1 MSETMETQVQT
12 QLIDE
17 AAIRSYRLDRVR
29 RGLRAADHA
38 GLILFDPVNIRYATG
53 SRNMQVWTMHN
64 PCRYVFIATEG
75 PVILFELGSARHLAK
90 DLATIDE
97 IRPAW
102 AWDYMI
108 VGDRN
113 EEMAN
118 NWAREILDLVR
129 LHGGGNRRVAI
140 DRADWL
146 PVLALQRRGIVIAD
160 GKPLMERAR
169 AIKSA
174 EEITALKISFQAC
187 ADSIAVLRQEAKPGM
202 TESAALGLLL
212 KEAITRGGEY
222 PETRLL
228 SSGPRTNPW
237 FQETAD
243 RVMQDGDLLSF
254 DTDLI
259 GRWGFYT
266 DISRSWVIGERK
278 PTDEQKRLYNL
289 ARQQLDHNTALLRPG
304 MSFREMSAKS
314 WPVPEA
320 FIANRYADIA
330 HGVGLGVEYPLIWYQ
345 EDEAYGMYDGVF
357 QEDMV
362 VCVESYIGAVGGQ
375 EGVKLE
381 QPVLITAD
389 GPQLFCNCPYED
401 Y

>member
-1 MSETMETQVQT
+1 MSAISPE
-12 QLIDE
+12 IDE
-17 AAIRSYRLDRVR
+17 AGIRAYRLARVR
-29 RGLRAADHA
+29 QQLRASDHA
-38 GLILFDPVNIRYATG
+38 GLLLFDPVNIRYATG

-108 VGDRN
+108 VGARN
-113 EEMAN
+113 EEMAG
-118 NWAREILDLVR
+118 NWAKEIVDLVQQ
-129 LHGGGNRRVAI
+129 HGGGNRRIAI

-146 PVLALQRRGIVIAD
+146 PVMWLQRHQVQLAD

-174 EEITALKISFQAC
+174 EEIKALTISFQAC
-187 ADSIAVLRQEAKPGM
+187 ADSIAVLRQKAQPGM

-212 KEAITRGGEY
+212 QEAVTRGGEY

-266 DISRSWVIGERK
+266 DISRSWVIGERR

-289 ARQQLDHNTALLRPG
+289 AQQQLAHNTALLRPG

-357 QEDMV
+357 EENMV
-362 VCVESYIGAVGGQ
+362 VCVESYIGAVGGK

-389 GPQLFCNCPYED
+389 GPKFFCDCPFED

>member
-1 MSETMETQVQT
+1 MSTVIPE
-12 QLIDE
+12 IDE
-17 AAIRSYRLDRVR
+17 AGIRAHRLARVR
-29 RGLRAADHA
+29 QGLRASDYA
-38 GLILFDPVNIRYATG
+38 GLLLFDPVNIRYATG

-90 DLATIDE
+90 DLTTIDE

-108 VGDRN
+108 VGERN
-113 EEMAN
+113 EEMAG
-118 NWAREILDLVR
+118 NWAKEIVDLVQQ
-129 LHGGGNRRVAI
+129 HGGGNRRIAI

-146 PVLALQRRGIVIAD
+146 PVMWLQRHQLQIAD

-174 EEITALKISFQAC
+174 EEIKALKISFQAC
-187 ADSIAVLRQEAKPGM
+187 ADTIAVLRQKTQPGM

-212 KEAITRGGEY
+212 QEAITRGGEY

-266 DISRSWVIGERK
+266 DISRSWVIGDRR
-278 PTDEQKRLYNL
+278 PTDEQKRIYNL
-289 ARQQLDHNTALLRPG
+289 ARQQLDHNIALLRPG

-357 QEDMV
+357 EENMV
-362 VCVESYIGAVGGQ
+362 VCVESYIGAVGGR

-389 GPQLFCNCPYED
+389 GPKLFCDCPLED

>member
-1 MSETMETQVQT
+1 MSTVIPE
-12 QLIDE
+12 IDE
-17 AAIRSYRLDRVR
+17 AAIRAHRLARVR
-29 RGLRAADHA
+29 QGLRASDYA
-38 GLILFDPVNIRYATG
+38 GLLLFDPVNIRYATG

-90 DLATIDE
+90 DLTTIDE

-108 VGDRN
+108 VGERN
-113 EEMAN
+113 EEMAG
-118 NWAREILDLVR
+118 NWANEIVDLVQQ
-129 LHGGGNRRVAI
+129 HGGGNRRIAI

-146 PVLALQRRGIVIAD
+146 PVMWLQRHQLEIAD

-174 EEITALKISFQAC
+174 EEIKALKISFQAC
-187 ADSIAVLRQEAKPGM
+187 ADSIAVLRQKTQPGM

-212 KEAITRGGEY
+212 QEAITRGGEY

-243 RVMQDGDLLSF
+243 RVMQAGDLLSF

-266 DISRSWVIGERK
+266 DISRSWVIGDRR
-278 PTDEQKRLYNL
+278 PTDEQKRIYNL
-289 ARQQLDHNTALLRPG
+289 ARQQLDHNIALLRPG

-314 WPVPEA
+314 WPVPAA

-357 QEDMV
+357 RENMV
-362 VCVESYIGAVGGQ
+362 VCVESYIGAAGGR

-389 GPQLFCNCPYED
+389 GPKLFCDCPLED

>member
-1 MSETMETQVQT
+1 MQVQAP
-12 QLIDE
+12 LIDE
-17 AAIRSYRLDRVR
+17 TAIRSYRLKRVR
-29 RGLRAADHA
+29 QGLRASDYA

-75 PVILFELGSARHLAK
+75 PVVLFELGSARHLAK
-90 DLATIDE
+90 DLTTIDE

-113 EEMAN
+113 EEMAG
-118 NWAREILDLVR
+118 NWTKEIVDLIR
-129 LHGGGNRRVAI
+129 QYGGGNRRVAI

-146 PVLALQRRGIVIAD
+146 PIMSLQRSHIEVAD

-174 EEITALKISFQAC
+174 EEIAALTISFQAC
-187 ADSIAVLRQEAKPGM
+187 ADAISVLRREARPEM
-202 TESAALGLLL
+202 TESAALGLLIQ
-212 KEAITRGGEY
+212 EAITRGGEY

-243 RVMQDGDLLSF
+243 RVMQEGDLLSF

-266 DISRSWVIGERK
+266 DISRSWVIGDRK

-289 ARQQLDHNTALLRPG
+289 ARQQLEHNTALLRPG

-357 QEDMV
+357 QENMV
-362 VCVESYIGAVGGQ
+362 VCVESYIGAVGGRQ
-375 EGVKLE
+375 GIKLE
-381 QPVLITAD
+381 QPVLITAN
-389 GPQLFCNCPYED
+389 GPQLFCDCPYED

>member
-1 MSETMETQVQT
+1 MSKTKKTQQIR
-12 QLIDE
+12 LIDE
-17 AAIRSYRLDRVR
+17 ATIRSYRLDRVR
-29 RGLRAADHA
+29 QGLRAADHA

-108 VGDRN
+108 VGERN

-118 NWAREILDLVR
+118 NWAREILDLIQ

-146 PVLALQRRGIVIAD
+146 PVLSLQRRGVEIVD

-174 EEITALKISFQAC
+174 EEITALKISFQSC
-187 ADSIAVLRQEAKPGM
+187 ADSIAVLRQEAQPGM

-289 ARQQLDHNTALLRPG
+289 ARQQLEHNTALLRPG
-304 MSFREMSAKS
+304 MSFREMSTKS

-357 QEDMV
+357 EENMV
-362 VCVESYIGAVGGQ
+362 VCVESYIGAVGGRQ
-375 EGVKLE
+375 GVKLE
-381 QPVLITAD
+381 QPVLITAE
-389 GPQLFCNCPYED
+389 GPQLFCDCPYED

>member
-1 MSETMETQVQT
+1 MQVQAP
-12 QLIDE
+12 LIDE
-17 AAIRSYRLDRVR
+17 TAIRNYRLERVR
-29 RGLRAADHA
+29 QGLRASDYA
-38 GLILFDPVNIRYATG
+38 GLILFDPVHIRYATG

-90 DLATIDE
+90 HLTTIDE

-108 VGDRN
+108 VGERN
-113 EEMAN
+113 GEMAD
-118 NWAREILDLVR
+118 NWAREIVDLIR
-129 LHGGGNRRVAI
+129 QHGGGNRRVAI

-146 PVLALQRRGIVIAD
+146 PILALQHSHIEVAD
-160 GKPLMERAR
+160 GKPVMERAR

-187 ADSIAVLRQEAKPGM
+187 ADAISVLRREARPGM
-202 TESAALGLLL
+202 TESAALGLLIQ
-212 KEAITRGGEY
+212 EAVTRGGEY

-243 RVMQDGDLLSF
+243 RVMQEGDLLSF

-266 DISRSWVIGERK
+266 DISRSWVIGDRK
-278 PTDEQKRLYNL
+278 PTDEQTRLYNL
-289 ARQQLDHNTALLRPG
+289 ARQQLEHNTALLRPG

-314 WPVPEA
+314 WSVPEA
-320 FIANRYADIA
+320 FLANRYADIA

-357 QEDMV
+357 QENMV
-362 VCVESYIGAVGGQ
+362 VCVESYIGAADGQ
-375 EGVKLE
+375 QGVKLE
-381 QPVLITAD
+381 QPVLITAN
-389 GPQLFCNCPYED
+389 GPQLFCDCPYED

>member
-1 MSETMETQVQT
+1 MLPNNTE
-12 QLIDE
+12 IDE
-17 AAIRSYRLDRVR
+17 AAIRTYRLERVR
-29 RGLRAADHA
+29 QGLRASDFA
-38 GLILFDPVNIRYATG
+38 GLLLFDPVNIRYATG

-64 PCRYVFIATEG
+64 PCRYLFIATDG

-90 DLATIDE
+90 HLTTIDE

-108 VGDRN
+108 VGERN
-113 EEMAN
+113 EEMAG
-118 NWAREILDLVR
+118 NWAGEIVDLIQQ
-129 LHGGGNRRVAI
+129 HGGGNRRIAI

-146 PVLALQRRGIVIAD
+146 PVMWLQHHQLQVAD

-169 AIKSA
+169 AVKSA
-174 EEITALKISFQAC
+174 EEITALQISFQAC
-187 ADSIAVLRQEAKPGM
+187 ADSIAVLRKEAKPGM
-202 TESAALGLLL
+202 SESAALGMLL

-266 DISRSWVIGERK
+266 DISRSWVIGDRK
-278 PTDEQKRLYNL
+278 PTDEQKRLYNM
-289 ARQQLDHNTALLRPG
+289 ARQQLEHNTALLRPG

-314 WPVPEA
+314 WPVPA
-320 FIANRYADIA
+320 AYLANRYADIA

-357 QEDMV
+357 QENMV
-362 VCVESYIGAVGGQ
+362 VCVESYIGAVGGR

-389 GPQLFCNCPYED
+389 GPQLFCDCPYED

>member
-1 MSETMETQVQT
+1 H
-12 QLIDE
+12 QLE
-17 AAIRSYRLDRVR
+17 
-29 RGLRAADHA
+29 
-38 GLILFDPVNIRYATG
+38 
-53 SRNMQVWTMHN
+53 
-64 PCRYVFIATEG
+64 
-75 PVILFELGSARHLAK
+75 
-90 DLATIDE
+90 
-97 IRPAW
+97 
-102 AWDYMI
+102 
-108 VGDRN
+108 
-113 EEMAN
+113 
-118 NWAREILDLVR
+118 
-129 LHGGGNRRVAI
+129 
-140 DRADWL
+140 
-146 PVLALQRRGIVIAD
+146 IAD

-169 AIKSA
+169 AIKSTA
-174 EEITALKISFQAC
+174 EIKALTISFQAC
-187 ADSIAVLRQEAKPGM
+187 ADSIAVLRQKTQPGM

-212 KEAITRGGEY
+212 QEAITRGGEY

-243 RVMQDGDLLSF
+243 RVMQAGDLLSF

-266 DISRSWVIGERK
+266 DISRSWVIGERQ
-278 PTDEQKRLYNL
+278 PTDEQKRIYNL
-289 ARQQLDHNTALLRPG
+289 ARQQLDHNIALLRPG

-357 QEDMV
+357 EANMV
-362 VCVESYIGAVGGQ
+362 VCVESYIGAVGGR

-389 GPQLFCNCPYED
+389 GPKLFCDCPLED

>member
-1 MSETMETQVQT
+1 MSTMIPE
-12 QLIDE
+12 IDE
-17 AAIRSYRLDRVR
+17 AAIRAYRLARLR
-29 RGLRAADHA
+29 QGLRASDYA
-38 GLILFDPVNIRYATG
+38 GLLLFDPVNIRYATG

-90 DLATIDE
+90 DLTTIDE

-108 VGDRN
+108 VGERN
-113 EEMAN
+113 EEMAG
-118 NWAREILDLVR
+118 NWAQEIVDLIQQ
-129 LHGGGNRRVAI
+129 HGGGNRRIAI

-146 PVLALQRRGIVIAD
+146 PVMWLQRHQLEIAD

-169 AIKSA
+169 AIKSTA
-174 EEITALKISFQAC
+174 EIKALTISFQAC
-187 ADSIAVLRQEAKPGM
+187 ADSIAVLRQKTQPGM

-212 KEAITRGGEY
+212 QEAITRGGEY

-243 RVMQDGDLLSF
+243 RVMQAGDLLSF

-266 DISRSWVIGERK
+266 DISRSWVIGERQ
-278 PTDEQKRLYNL
+278 PTDEQKRIYNL
-289 ARQQLDHNTALLRPG
+289 ARQQLDHNIALLRPG

-357 QEDMV
+357 EANMV
-362 VCVESYIGAVGGQ
+362 VCVESYIGAVGGR

-389 GPQLFCNCPYED
+389 GPKLFCDCPLED

>member
-1 MSETMETQVQT
+1 MSTVIPE
-12 QLIDE
+12 IDE
-17 AAIRSYRLDRVR
+17 AAIRAHRLARVR
-29 RGLRAADHA
+29 QGLRASDYA
-38 GLILFDPVNIRYATG
+38 GLLLFDPVNIRYATG

-90 DLATIDE
+90 DLTTIDE

-108 VGDRN
+108 VGERN
-113 EEMAN
+113 EEMAG
-118 NWAREILDLVR
+118 NWAKEIVDLIQQ
-129 LHGGGNRRVAI
+129 HGGGNRRIAI

-146 PVLALQRRGIVIAD
+146 PVMWLQRHQLEIAD
-160 GKPLMERAR
+160 GKPLVERAR

-174 EEITALKISFQAC
+174 EEVKALKISFQAC
-187 ADSIAVLRQEAKPGM
+187 ADSIAVLRQKTEPGM

-212 KEAITRGGEY
+212 QEAITRGGEY

-243 RVMQDGDLLSF
+243 RVMQAGDLLSF

-266 DISRSWVIGERK
+266 DISRSWVIGDRK
-278 PTDEQKRLYNL
+278 PTDEQKRIYNL
-289 ARQQLDHNTALLRPG
+289 ARQQLDHNIALLRPG

-357 QEDMV
+357 EENMV
-362 VCVESYIGAVGGQ
+362 VCVESYIGAVGGR

-389 GPQLFCNCPYED
+389 GPKLFCDCPLED

>member
-1 MSETMETQVQT
+1 MTMPE
-12 QLIDE
+12 IDE
-17 AAIRSYRLDRVR
+17 GAIRQYRLSRVR
-29 RGLRAADHA
+29 EALRRSDLA
-38 GLILFDPVNIRYATG
+38 GLVLLDPINIRYATG

-64 PCRYVFIATEG
+64 PCRYCFIAAQG
-75 PVILFELGSARHLAK
+75 PVVLFELGSAKHLARN
-90 DLATIDE
+90 LETIDE

-108 VGDRN
+108 VGERN
-113 EEMAN
+113 AEMAD
-118 NWAREILDLVR
+118 NWAKEIADLIR
-129 LHGGGNRRVAI
+129 LHGGGNKRVAL

-146 PVLALQRRGIVIAD
+146 PIVGLQREGMEIRD

-169 AIKSA
+169 SIKSPA
-174 EEITALKISFQAC
+174 EIVALKRSFQDC
-187 ADSIAVLRQEAKPGM
+187 ADAIAVLRAQAEPGM
-202 TESAALGLLL
+202 RESEALGILL

-243 RVMQDGDLLSF
+243 RVMQAGELLCF

-266 DISRSWVIGERK
+266 DISRGWVLGDTR
-278 PTDEQKRLYNL
+278 PTDDQKRLYDMSRSQL
-289 ARQQLDHNTALLRPG
+289 AHNIALLKPG
-304 MSFREMSAKS
+304 LSFREMSEKS
-314 WPVPEA
+314 WNVPA
-320 FIANRYADIA
+320 DYLPNRYADIA
-330 HGVGLGVEYPLIWYQ
+330 HGVGLGVEYPLIWYK
-345 EDEAYGMYDGVF
+345 EDEAWGMYDGVF
-357 QEDMV
+357 EENMV
-362 VCVESYIGAVGGQ
+362 VCVESYIGAVGGTQ
-375 EGVKLE
+375 GLKLE

-389 GPQLFCNCPYED
+389 GTQLICACPFED